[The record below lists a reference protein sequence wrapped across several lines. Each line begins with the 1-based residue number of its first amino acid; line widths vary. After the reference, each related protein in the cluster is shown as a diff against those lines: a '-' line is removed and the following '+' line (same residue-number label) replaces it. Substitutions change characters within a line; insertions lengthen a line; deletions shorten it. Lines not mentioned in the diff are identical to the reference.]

1 MGASTH
7 CNTYVCV
14 CVCVVMWE
22 DVMACSVHTYV
33 CVCVCGDVGGCDGL

>member
-1 MGASTH
+1 MYIR
-7 CNTYVCV
+7 TYV

-33 CVCVCGDVGGCDGL
+33 RMCVCVCGDVGGCDGL